1 MLDPRIYR
9 TSLIVVAVAVIVV
22 AFSLGNQ
29 ATPMNATLVPDAFNG
44 GTAYATMRS
53 LATQFPV
60 RPPGSAGDN
69 GIADDVAGA
78 FRRDGLQV
86 QRSVFN
92 AQTIDGP
99 RTIQTVTGTL
109 AGLTPGSIVIVAHR
123 DSTHVGAASDL
134 SGTGVLLELA
144 QVLSSQT
151 QQRSVVLASTSAS
164 VGAAGAAQLARS
176 LPQPVDAVIVL
187 GDMAGTMV
195 RTPIVVPWSDSTLVA
210 PTLLRNTVASALQQQ
225 TTLSVGDE
233 SLGGQFLHLAFPL
246 AASEQRPFADSGE
259 PAVLI
264 STSGSRVPAVDEP
277 TSQYQ
282 VAGFGRAVLQSV
294 SALEAGSSVPPPSSY
309 LRWSGKL
316 IPAWAVRLLVLALIV
331 PVLIATIDGLA
342 RARRRGARVAR
353 WTLWVL
359 AWCVPFALAV
369 LVVVALRL
377 TGAINIA
384 PPGPIDGSVLTL
396 GGRATAILIGLGLL
410 IVLGSVGV
418 WWAGRRMWS
427 GKSGAGSGA
436 EAAPGAEAGPGAEAP
451 GTDNGRSRR
460 RQVPDDAASPGAAAA
475 LMLVLCLVTLALWL
489 ENPFAAALMV
499 VALHCWLWIVGPEN
513 RLRAPFAVLLLVAG
527 LVPGVLA
534 ALYYAMVLGLGAAPA
549 AWNAVLMLAGGEYSV
564 IAALEWSIV
573 LGCVIS
579 LALMMVRIARQ
590 PRHEEA
596 TPITV
601 RGPVTYAGPGSI
613 GATSTGSAIRR

>member
-9 TSLIVVAVAVIVV
+9 TGLIVVAVAVIVV

-29 ATPMNATLVPDAFNG
+29 ATALNATLVPDAFNG
-44 GTAYATMRS
+44 GTAYATMQS

-69 GIADDVAGA
+69 QIADDVASA
-78 FRRDGLQV
+78 FSRDGLQV

-123 DSTHVGAASDL
+123 DSSHVRAASDL

-246 AASEQRPFADSGE
+246 AASEQRPFAGSGE

-264 STSGSRVPAVDEP
+264 STSGSRIPAVDEP

-282 VAGFGRAVLQSV
+282 VAGFGRAILQSV
-294 SALEAGSSVPPPSSY
+294 SALEAGSSVPAPSSY

-316 IPAWAVRLLVLALIV
+316 IPAWAVRLLVLALII

-342 RARRRGARVAR
+342 RARRRGHRVAR

-369 LVVVALRL
+369 LVVLGLRL
-377 TGAINIA
+377 TGAIDIA

-427 GKSGAGSGA
+427 GKAATESA
-436 EAAPGAEAGPGAEAP
+436 EASADLA
-451 GTDNGRSRR
+451 NGRSRR
-460 RQVPDDAASPGAAAA
+460 RHQVPDDAASPGAAAA

-489 ENPFAAALMV
+489 ENPFAAGLMV

-513 RLRAPFAVLLLVAG
+513 RLRAPWTVLLLLAG

-534 ALYYAMVLGLGAAPA
+534 ALYYAMVLGLGVAPA

-564 IAALEWSIV
+564 MAAFEWSIV

-579 LALMMVRIARQ
+579 LALMMVRIVRQ
-590 PRHEEA
+590 PRPAEA
-596 TPITV
+596 PVTV
-601 RGPVTYAGPGSI
+601 RGPVTYAGPGSL
-613 GATSTGSAIRR
+613 GGTGSAIRR

>member
-9 TSLIVVAVAVIVV
+9 TGLIVVAVAVIVV

-29 ATPMNATLVPDAFNG
+29 ATALNATLVPDAFNG
-44 GTAYATMRS
+44 GTAYATMQS

-69 GIADDVAGA
+69 QIADDVASA
-78 FRRDGLQV
+78 FSRDGLQV

-123 DSTHVGAASDL
+123 DSSHVRAASDL

-246 AASEQRPFADSGE
+246 AASEQRPFAGSGE

-264 STSGSRVPAVDEP
+264 STSGSRIPAVDEP

-282 VAGFGRAVLQSV
+282 VAGFGRAILQSV
-294 SALEAGSSVPPPSSY
+294 SALEAGSSVPAPSSY

-316 IPAWAVRLLVLALIV
+316 IPAWAGRLLVLALII

-342 RARRRGARVAR
+342 RARRRGHRVAR

-369 LVVVALRL
+369 LVVLGLRL
-377 TGAINIA
+377 TGAIDIA

-427 GKSGAGSGA
+427 GKAATESA
-436 EAAPGAEAGPGAEAP
+436 EASADLA
-451 GTDNGRSRR
+451 NGRSRR
-460 RQVPDDAASPGAAAA
+460 RHQVPDDAASPGAAAA

-489 ENPFAAALMV
+489 ENPFAAGLMV

-513 RLRAPFAVLLLVAG
+513 RLRAPWTVLLLLAG

-534 ALYYAMVLGLGAAPA
+534 ALYYAMVLGLGVAPA

-564 IAALEWSIV
+564 MAAFEWSIV

-579 LALMMVRIARQ
+579 LALMMVRIVRQ
-590 PRHEEA
+590 PRPAEA
-596 TPITV
+596 PVTV
-601 RGPVTYAGPGSI
+601 RGPVTYAGPGSL
-613 GATSTGSAIRR
+613 GGTGSAIRR

>member
-9 TSLIVVAVAVIVV
+9 TGLIVVALAVIVV

-44 GTAYATMRS
+44 GTAYATMQS

-78 FRRDGLQV
+78 FGRDGLQV
-86 QRSVFN
+86 QRSVSG

-123 DSTHVGAASDL
+123 DSSHVGAASDL

-264 STSGSRVPAVDEP
+264 STSGSRIPAVDEP

-294 SALEAGSSVPPPSSY
+294 SALEAGSSVPAPSSY

-359 AWCVPFALAV
+359 AWCVPFAVAV
-369 LVVVALRL
+369 LVVLALRL

-410 IVLGSVGV
+410 VVLGSVGV

-427 GKSGAGSGA
+427 GK
-436 EAAPGAEAGPGAEAP
+436 AATESADAAADPG
-451 GTDNGRSRR
+451 NGRSSRR
-460 RQVPDDAASPGAAAA
+460 RHQVPDDAASPGAAAA

-499 VALHCWLWIVGPEN
+499 VALHSWLWIVGPEN
-513 RLRAPFAVLLLVAG
+513 RLRAPWAVLLLLAG

-534 ALYYAMVLGLGAAPA
+534 ALYYAMVLGLGVAPA

-564 IAALEWSIV
+564 MAALEWSIV

-590 PRHEEA
+590 PRPAEA
-596 TPITV
+596 PVTV
-601 RGPVTYAGPGSI
+601 RGPVSYAGPGSL
-613 GATSTGSAIRR
+613 GGTGSAIRR